1 MDISNIDIV
10 LIDHLYNYENIYDN
24 SLKNTLYFEL
34 KSDIYNKT
42 LLNKNN
48 LEKSL

>member
-34 KSDIYNKT
+34 KCLKIGVSIIVK
-42 LLNKNN
+42 
-48 LEKSL
+48 